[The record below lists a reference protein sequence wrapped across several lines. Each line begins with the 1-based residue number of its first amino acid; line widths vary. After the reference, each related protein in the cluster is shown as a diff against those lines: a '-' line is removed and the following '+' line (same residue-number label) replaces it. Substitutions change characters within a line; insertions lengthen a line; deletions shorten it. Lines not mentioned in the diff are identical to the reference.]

1 MFDLDGKTALVTGA
15 CQHVGAGIARCLA
28 ERGAAVAVN
37 DVVEDRAVAVAD
49 AICRSGANAV
59 TAAFDVTDRK
69 AVTAGIANAQA
80 SLGPID
86 ILVNNAGIPSNMRIE
101 RFRDMDPESW
111 PASIHLNLYG
121 VLHCTKAVIDGM
133 CERRWGRVI
142 TISSGA
148 AVVGAQLG
156 ISLYGAGKGAA
167 ISFMR
172 HLAMEV
178 ARKGVTANS
187 LTLGLMGSAEGGDA
201 LDAIAA
207 TIPVGRLGTSQDIG
221 AAVIWLASNEAS
233 WVTGQ
238 TIGVNGGSF
247 GS

>member
-1 MFDLDGKTALVTGA
+1 MFDLGGKTALVTGA
-15 CQHVGAGIARCLA
+15 GQNVGAGIARCLA

-37 DVVEDRAVAVAD
+37 DVLEDRAAAVVD
-49 AICRSGANAV
+49 GICRSGANAV
-59 TAAFDVTDRK
+59 TAAFDVTDRL
-69 AVTAGIANAQA
+69 AVTAGIDKAQA

-86 ILVNNAGIPSNMRIE
+86 ILVNNAGIPSSMRIE

-111 PASIHLNLYG
+111 RANIDLNLYG
-121 VLHCTKAVIDGM
+121 VLHCTKAVIDSM
-133 CERRWGRVI
+133 CERRWGRIV

-148 AVVGAQLG
+148 GVVGAQLG

-187 LTLGLMGSAEGGDA
+187 LTLGLMASAEGGDS

-207 TIPVGRLGTSQDIG
+207 SIPVGRLGTPQDIG

>member
-1 MFDLDGKTALVTGA
+1 MFDLGGKTALVTGA
-15 CQHVGAGIARCLA
+15 GQNVGAGIARCLA

-37 DVVEDRAVAVAD
+37 DVLEDRAAAVVD
-49 AICRSGANAV
+49 GICRSGANAV
-59 TAAFDVTDRK
+59 TAAFDVTDRL
-69 AVTAGIANAQA
+69 AVTAGIDKAQA

-86 ILVNNAGIPSNMRIE
+86 ILVNNAGIPSSMRIE

-111 PASIHLNLYG
+111 RANIDLNLYG

-133 CERRWGRVI
+133 CERRWGRIV

-148 AVVGAQLG
+148 GVVGAQLG

-187 LTLGLMGSAEGGDA
+187 LTLGLMASAEGGDS

-207 TIPVGRLGTSQDIG
+207 SIPVGRLGTPQDIG

>member
-1 MFDLDGKTALVTGA
+1 MFDLGGKTALVTGA
-15 CQHVGAGIARCLA
+15 GQNVGAGIARCLA

-37 DVVEDRAVAVAD
+37 DVLEDRAAAVVD
-49 AICRSGANAV
+49 GICRSGANAV
-59 TAAFDVTDRK
+59 TAAFDVTDRL
-69 AVTAGIANAQA
+69 AVTAGIDKAQA

-86 ILVNNAGIPSNMRIE
+86 ILVNNAGIPSSMRIE

-111 PASIHLNLYG
+111 RANIDLNLYG
-121 VLHCTKAVIDGM
+121 VLHCTKAVIDSM
-133 CERRWGRVI
+133 CERRWGRIV

-148 AVVGAQLG
+148 GVVGAQLG

-187 LTLGLMGSAEGGDA
+187 LTLGLMASAEGGDS

-207 TIPVGRLGTSQDIG
+207 SIPVGRLGTPQDSG

>member
-1 MFDLDGKTALVTGA
+1 MFDLGGKTALVTGA
-15 CQHVGAGIARCLA
+15 GQNVGAGIARCLA
-28 ERGAAVAVN
+28 KRGAAVAVN
-37 DVVEDRAVAVAD
+37 DVLEDRAAAVVD
-49 AICRSGANAV
+49 GICRSGANAV
-59 TAAFDVTDRK
+59 TAAFDVTDRL
-69 AVTAGIANAQA
+69 AVTAGIDKAQA

-86 ILVNNAGIPSNMRIE
+86 ILVNNAGIPSSMRIE

-111 PASIHLNLYG
+111 RANIDLNLYG
-121 VLHCTKAVIDGM
+121 VLHCTKAVIDSM
-133 CERRWGRVI
+133 CERRWGRIV

-148 AVVGAQLG
+148 GVVGAQLG

-187 LTLGLMGSAEGGDA
+187 LTLGLMASAEGGDS

-207 TIPVGRLGTSQDIG
+207 SIPVGRLGTPQDIG

>member
-1 MFDLDGKTALVTGA
+1 LFDLGGKTALVTGA
-15 CQHVGAGIARCLA
+15 GQNVGAGIARCLA

-37 DVVEDRAVAVAD
+37 DVLEDRAAAVVD
-49 AICRSGANAV
+49 GICRSGANAV
-59 TAAFDVTDRK
+59 TAAFDVTDRL
-69 AVTAGIANAQA
+69 AVTAGIDKAQA

-86 ILVNNAGIPSNMRIE
+86 ILVNNAGIPSSMRIE

-111 PASIHLNLYG
+111 RANIDLNLYG
-121 VLHCTKAVIDGM
+121 VLHCTKAVIDSM
-133 CERRWGRVI
+133 CERRWGRIV

-148 AVVGAQLG
+148 GVVGAQLG

-187 LTLGLMGSAEGGDA
+187 LTLGLMASAEGGDS

-207 TIPVGRLGTSQDIG
+207 SIPVGRLGTPQDIG

>member
-15 CQHVGAGIARCLA
+15 GQNVGAGIARCLA
-28 ERGAAVAVN
+28 QRGAAVAVN
-37 DVVEDRAVAVAD
+37 DVLEDRAAAVVEG
-49 AICRSGANAV
+49 ICCSGANAV
-59 TAAFDVTDRK
+59 TAVFDVTDRQ
-69 AVTAGIANAQA
+69 AVTAGIGNAQA

-86 ILVNNAGIPSNMRIE
+86 ILVNNAGIPSSMRIE

-111 PASIHLNLYG
+111 RASIDLNLYG

-133 CERRWGRVI
+133 CERHWGRVV

-148 AVVGAQLG
+148 GVVGAQFG

-178 ARKGVTANS
+178 ARKGVTANT
-187 LTLGLMGSAEGGDA
+187 LTLGLMASAEGGDS
-201 LDAIAA
+201 LEVTAA
-207 TIPVGRLGTSQDIG
+207 TVPVGRLETPQDVG
-221 AAVIWLASNEAS
+221 AAVVWLTSNEAS

-247 GS
+247 GN